1 MSRHDRLWFEA
12 RTATRHSSSSPLCYI
27 LEHFLLVPYF
37 FLSCE
42 EIADSRGNRAVPCG
56 LVLCPP
62 WLPSAESSNLH
73 QLGVKFMLFCRPDPT
88 GRVLVTG
95 RQGGT
100 ASLCSGPGLTA
111 AGGWGASLATSRGP
125 LGPAPPPPDRF
136 GGLGSGL
143 RAPGWGRSRTVTAL
157 AASVLLAGLFPCP
170 LARERALVGAVID
183 L

>member
-37 FLSCE
+37 FLSRE
-42 EIADSRGNRAVPCG
+42 EIADSRGNRVVPCG

-111 AGGWGASLATSRGP
+111 AGGWGTSLASRRGP
-125 LGPAPPPPDRF
+125 LRPLPPPTP
-136 GGLGSGL
+136 SQPSWWAGL
-143 RAPGWGRSRTVTAL
+143 RLTCSWVGPQQDGYCPSSLRPPSWPLSLSVGQRAGFGWGRY
-157 AASVLLAGLFPCP
+157 
-170 LARERALVGAVID
+170 
-183 L
+183 

>member
-1 MSRHDRLWFEA
+1 
-12 RTATRHSSSSPLCYI
+12 
-27 LEHFLLVPYF
+27 
-37 FLSCE
+37 
-42 EIADSRGNRAVPCG
+42 
-56 LVLCPP
+56 
-62 WLPSAESSNLH
+62 
-73 QLGVKFMLFCRPDPT
+73 MLFCRPDPT

-111 AGGWGASLATSRGP
+111 AGGWGASLASRRGP
-125 LGPAPPPPDRF
+125 LRPAPPPPDRF
-136 GGLGSGL
+136 GGLGLGL